1 MRHTHQPVGSPRSC
15 GPSKVFPIGL
25 GGMLLSIEGRPDRAQ
40 AIATIHAALDAGVTL
55 IDSASAYHVGADE
68 VGHNETLIAEA
79 LAGWHGD
86 TDQITVVTKAGRVRP
101 GDGRWLTD
109 SSPDHV
115 IRTAEAS
122 RKRLGRARIDLFFL
136 HAPDPTVPLVRSL
149 EALRFLV
156 REGVAATVGVSNV
169 TVAELDLA
177 RDTLGDALV
186 AVQNEFSPSA
196 TQHAAVLRRAEELG
210 LAFLAWRP
218 LGTIGKQADD
228 LTAAF
233 TGVGRAHGV
242 SPQQVALAWL
252 MATSPAVI
260 PIPGARRAAT
270 IRDSAAA
277 AALELA
283 PETLRDLDRL
293 TGWAA

>member
-1 MRHTHQPVGSPRSC
+1 MRHTHQPVGSPRPC
-15 GPSKVFPIGL
+15 GPAKVFPIGL

-40 AIATIHAALDAGVTL
+40 AIATVHAALDAGVTL

-68 VGHNETLIAEA
+68 VGHNESLIAEA
-79 LAGWHGD
+79 LAGWQGD
-86 TDQITVVTKAGRVRP
+86 ADQVTIVTKAGRVRP

-109 SSPDHV
+109 SSPDHL

-122 RKRLGRARIDLFFL
+122 RKRLGRDRIDLFFL
-136 HAPDPTVPLVRSL
+136 HAPDPAVPLARSL
-149 EALRFLV
+149 AALRLLV
-156 REGVAATVGVSNV
+156 HEGVAATVGVSNV

-177 RDTLGDALV
+177 RDVLGDALV

-196 TQHAAVLRRAEELG
+196 TQHADVLCRAEELG

-218 LGTIGKQADD
+218 LGTIGKRDDD

-252 MATSPAVI
+252 LATSPALI
-260 PIPGARRAAT
+260 PIPGARRAPT
-270 IRDSAAA
+270 IRDSVGA

-283 PETLRDLDRL
+283 PDTLRSLDHR
-293 TGWAA
+293 TGRTG